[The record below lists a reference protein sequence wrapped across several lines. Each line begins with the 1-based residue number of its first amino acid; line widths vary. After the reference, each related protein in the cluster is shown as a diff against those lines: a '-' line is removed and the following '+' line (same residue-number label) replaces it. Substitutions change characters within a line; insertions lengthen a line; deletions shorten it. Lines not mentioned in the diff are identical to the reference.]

1 MENYVIRKAEVKD
14 WPTLLYVFDKSL
26 RSIEKYETHSEEDYV
41 KLYQTLMN
49 HSFVLYDTYLYTVDD
64 EILGFICYYQHK
76 IEMLYVLPWHM
87 NRGIGSV
94 LLEYVLDKYRET
106 LEIGVSK
113 TNPVSMHI
121 YKKHGFIVTKDE
133 DYDISG
139 IYSPHYIM
147 VREYK
152 K

>member
-76 IEMLYVLPWHM
+76 IDCY
-87 NRGIGSV
+87 
-94 LLEYVLDKYRET
+94 KYRLLYAGLMVT
-106 LEIGVSK
+106 TQQK
-113 TNPVSMHI
+113 
-121 YKKHGFIVTKDE
+121 FIVDTQKRKGKESKYHSKESHQITKKKE
-133 DYDISG
+133 
-139 IYSPHYIM
+139 
-147 VREYK
+147 REGEKRQKGKERKGYK
-152 K
+152 SEEGER